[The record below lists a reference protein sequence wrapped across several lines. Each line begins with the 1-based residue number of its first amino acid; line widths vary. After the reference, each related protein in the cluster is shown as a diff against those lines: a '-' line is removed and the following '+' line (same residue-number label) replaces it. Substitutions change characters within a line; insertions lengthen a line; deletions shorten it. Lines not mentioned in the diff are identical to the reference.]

1 MKKLISF
8 AAVILILGGCRSTAA
23 IEKLDQVP
31 QDLVE
36 HIQSTEIMTVI
47 EKDERTLYLI
57 LMSDRD
63 VEEAAVE
70 TDEELLVVRVEE
82 SGEEREGKE
91 PMLFRITRSPELD
104 TIDVYLNGEPAIL
117 TSRIIGDDK

>member
-1 MKKLISF
+1 MKKIIALFLSILLLAGCSQ
-8 AAVILILGGCRSTAA
+8 AAS

-63 VEEAAVE
+63 VAEAAVE

>member
-23 IEKLDQVP
+23 IEKLDQIP

-47 EKDERTLYLI
+47 EKGERTLYLI

-63 VEEAAVE
+63 VAEAAVE

>member
-23 IEKLDQVP
+23 IEKLDQIP

-47 EKDERTLYLI
+47 EKGERTLYLI

-63 VEEAAVE
+63 VAEAAVE

-91 PMLFRITRSPELD
+91 PMLFRITRNPEHD
-104 TIDVYLNGEPAIL
+104 TLDVYLNGEPAIL